1 MISKEYTILAPEG
14 IHARPAT
21 ALVRLVK
28 KFKSGIS
35 LKKGDK
41 TIQLNS
47 MLNILALST
56 KGGDLISILIDGED
70 EAEAASAMDIFFNEH
85 LPNL

>member
-41 TIQLNS
+41 TIPLNS

-56 KGGDLISILIDGED
+56 KGGDLVSVLIDGED
-70 EAEAASAMDIFFNEH
+70 EEEAASALDVFFKEQ
-85 LPNL
+85 LQNL

>member
-35 LKKGDK
+35 LKKDDK

-56 KGGDLISILIDGED
+56 KGGDVVSVVIDGED
-70 EAEAASAMDIFFNEH
+70 EVEAASAVDVFFNEQ
-85 LPNL
+85 LSTL

>member
-1 MISKEYTILAPEG
+1 MISRDYTILAPEG

-28 KFKSGIS
+28 KFKSGINM
-35 LKKGDK
+35 KKGDK
-41 TIQLNS
+41 TIALNS

-56 KGGDLISILIDGED
+56 KGGDLVSVLIDGDD
-70 EAEAASAMDIFFNEH
+70 EEEAALAIDVFFKEQ
-85 LPNL
+85 LQNL

>member
-1 MISKEYTILAPEG
+1 MIKKEYTILAPQG

-28 KFKSGIS
+28 KFKSATT
-35 LKKGDK
+35 LTKGDK

-47 MLNILALST
+47 MLNILALTT
-56 KGGDLISILIDGED
+56 KGGDIVSVSIDGED
-70 EAEAASAMDIFFNEH
+70 EEEAASVLDVFFNEQ
-85 LPNL
+85 LANL

>member
-35 LKKGDK
+35 LKKDDK

-56 KGGDLISILIDGED
+56 KGGDVVSVVIDGED
-70 EAEAASAMDIFFNEH
+70 EIEAASAVDVFFNEQ
-85 LPNL
+85 LSTL

>member
-21 ALVRLVK
+21 VLVRLVK

-35 LKKGDK
+35 LKKGNK

-56 KGGDLISILIDGED
+56 KGGDVVSVIIDGED
-70 EAEAASAMDIFFNEH
+70 EAAAAAELDIFFHEQ
-85 LPNL
+85 LKNL

>member
-35 LKKGDK
+35 LQKGEK

-56 KGGDLISILIDGED
+56 KGGDLVSVLIDGED
-70 EAEAASAMDIFFNEH
+70 EDEAASALDVFFREQ
-85 LPNL
+85 LQNL

>member
-21 ALVRLVK
+21 ALVRLAK

-35 LKKGDK
+35 LKKDDK

-56 KGGDLISILIDGED
+56 KGGDVVSVVIDGED
-70 EAEAASAMDIFFNEH
+70 EIEAASAVDVFFNEQ
-85 LPNL
+85 LSTL

>member
-35 LKKGDK
+35 LKKGEK
-41 TIQLNS
+41 MIQLNS

-56 KGGDLISILIDGED
+56 KGGDRVSVVIDGED
-70 EAEAASAMDIFFNEH
+70 EDEAALALDVFFKD
-85 LPNL
+85 LIA

>member
-35 LKKGDK
+35 LKKDDK

-56 KGGDLISILIDGED
+56 KGGDVVSVLIEGED
-70 EAEAASAMDIFFNEH
+70 EIEAASAVDVFFNEQ
-85 LPNL
+85 LSTL

>member
-1 MISKEYTILAPEG
+1 MIIKEYTIVAPEG

-28 KFKSGIS
+28 KIKSAVT
-35 LKKGDK
+35 LTKGDK

-47 MLNILALST
+47 MLNILGLTT
-56 KGGDLISILIDGED
+56 KGGDIVTVSIDGEN
-70 EAEAASAMDIFFNEH
+70 EEEAASVLDAFFNEQ
-85 LPNL
+85 LASL

>member
-1 MISKEYTILAPEG
+1 MIAKEYTILAPEG

-35 LKKGDK
+35 LKKGEK
-41 TIQLNS
+41 TVQLNS

-56 KGGDLISILIDGED
+56 KGGDLVSVLIDGED
-70 EAEAASAMDIFFNEH
+70 ETEAASAIDIFFREQ
-85 LPNL
+85 LQNL

>member
-1 MISKEYTILAPEG
+1 MIFKEYTILAPEG

-35 LKKGDK
+35 LKKGEK

-47 MLNILALST
+47 LLNILALST
-56 KGGDLISILIDGED
+56 KGGDLVSVVIDGED
-70 EAEAASAMDIFFNEH
+70 EAEAASAIDVFFKD
-85 LPNL
+85 LTA